1 MKNGGYNVFPEA
13 MEPIDLDHLR
23 SAMRVI
29 DNYLRY
35 MAERT
40 DFAINS
46 IRELPKVTPADAG
59 KVLTVNGKGE
69 WEAASPQE

>member
-13 MEPIDLDHLR
+13 MEPIDLDHLK
-23 SAMRVI
+23 SAVRVVE
-29 DNYLRY
+29 NYLRY

-59 KVLTVNGKGE
+59 KVLAVNDKGE